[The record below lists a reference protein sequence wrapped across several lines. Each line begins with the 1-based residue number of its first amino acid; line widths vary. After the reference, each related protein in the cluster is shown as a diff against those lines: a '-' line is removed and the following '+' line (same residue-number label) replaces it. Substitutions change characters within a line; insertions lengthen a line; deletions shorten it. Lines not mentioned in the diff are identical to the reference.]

1 MHGAVLFAVRLGETA
16 SRGRA
21 VQVGLP
27 ALPLYMQDI
36 MDAARYQH
44 AVFRRPVHMALQPIV
59 FRHTLLPAQREKRT
73 LLSPFRYQHSNASSM
88 SQAARLQS
96 VCSHA
101 TA

>member
-1 MHGAVLFAVRLGETA
+1 
-16 SRGRA
+16 

-27 ALPLYMQDI
+27 ALPLYVHDI

-44 AVFRRPVHMALQPIV
+44 AVFRKPVHMAMQPIV
-59 FRHTLLPAQREKRT
+59 FRHMLLPAQGEKHM
-73 LLSPFRYQHSNASSM
+73 LFSPFRYQHSNASSM

-101 TA
+101 MA